1 MSDVFVIFVIEM
13 KRGLL
18 AINSKRNNKL
28 DNQQI
33 KNRDMNTTKK
43 WSLVAVLCG
52 LFTITLLTACGGGTR
67 NEPNPN
73 KGNETNNENEEVIP
87 IEQTLTLKSDRP
99 IMFDCFAF
107 GVFTLYVNGVDKGTS
122 YISSDERD
130 SEEGNLVV
138 PANTLKTYHF
148 TTAPHPYSPSTPM
161 ELTLNFSFEAKDQRF
176 KDPNKPFDLPQPIET
191 TVTFTWQEKI
201 NKKVTREESK
211 TIILSEDN
219 GWSYKSREYSTKSK

>member
-1 MSDVFVIFVIEM
+1 
-13 KRGLL
+13 
-18 AINSKRNNKL
+18 
-28 DNQQI
+28 
-33 KNRDMNTTKK
+33 MNTTKK

-176 KDPNKPFDLPQPIET
+176 EDPNKPFDLPQPIET

>member
-1 MSDVFVIFVIEM
+1 
-13 KRGLL
+13 
-18 AINSKRNNKL
+18 
-28 DNQQI
+28 
-33 KNRDMNTTKK
+33 MNTTKK
-43 WSLVAVLCG
+43 WSLLAVLCG

-130 SEEGNLVV
+130 SEEGNLVI

-161 ELTLNFSFEAKDQRF
+161 ELTLNFSFEAKDHYVE
-176 KDPNKPFDLPQPIET
+176 DPNKPLDLPLPVET

>member
-1 MSDVFVIFVIEM
+1 M
-13 KRGLL
+13 KRDLL
-18 AINSKRNNKL
+18 PINGKRNNKL
-28 DNQQI
+28 DNQQP

-52 LFTITLLTACGGGTR
+52 LLTATLLTACGGGGSVWT
-67 NEPNPN
+67 EPNPS
-73 KGNETNNENEEVIP
+73 KGNTTNNGNGEVVP

-130 SEEGNLVV
+130 SEEGNLII

-161 ELTLNFSFEAKDQRF
+161 ELTLNFSFEAKDRHIE
-176 KDPNKPFDLPQPIET
+176 DPNKPFDLPQPIET

-211 TIILSEDN
+211 TIILSKDN
-219 GWSYKSREYSTKSK
+219 GWSYKSREYNTKSK